1 MITIKEYCLMLKNKW
16 YLLLFLILSAPI
28 LAQQNYEGK
37 YYVAQISASCK
48 EVTNG
53 GCMIYSYCILKFD
66 KDSVEATY
74 PIIAHC
80 TPSEI
85 EQRYNSK
92 NTNISRK
99 YKWKVDAENLSI
111 IDFDDFKKYS
121 FKEYDEKYVKSLY
134 PNSVKSD
141 SLILHG
147 IIQMEN
153 TNEAIPFASIE
164 LLKNKINATSD
175 IDGKFILKIKNASQ
189 LKFPDTIRINY
200 VGLKPYLSTINSIE
214 NLMELFKLPNSFLL
228 VQDVPKIDVQEG
240 PYPSFKIKQPTDGY
254 IKVVT
259 KKDIRRSK
267 RKQKRERN
275 K

>member
-1 MITIKEYCLMLKNKW
+1 MKLRITINW
-16 YLLLFLILSAPI
+16 LFVFILVIGMSSY
-28 LAQQNYEGK
+28 AQTNYEGK

-48 EVTNG
+48 EMTNG

-85 EQRYNSK
+85 EQSYNSN
-92 NTNISRK
+92 NTNSTRK
-99 YKWKVDAENLSI
+99 YKWKVDAEKLSI

-200 VGLKPYLSTINSIE
+200 VGLKPFLSTINSIE
-214 NLMELFKLPNSFLL
+214 NLIELFKLTNSFLL
-228 VQDVPKIDVQEG
+228 VQEVPKIDVQEG

-254 IKVVT
+254 VKVVT

-267 RKQKRERN
+267 RRQKRERN